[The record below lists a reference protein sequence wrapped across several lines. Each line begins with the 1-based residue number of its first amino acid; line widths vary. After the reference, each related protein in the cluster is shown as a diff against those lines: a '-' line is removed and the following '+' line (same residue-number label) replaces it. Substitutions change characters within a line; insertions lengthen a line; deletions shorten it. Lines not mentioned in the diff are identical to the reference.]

1 MIFAMH
7 ICRSRFLLLML
18 HSCPGLIQE
27 GLSKDTE
34 DTSTARVFSLVCATT
49 LLLQLEHLQFLLSLC
64 GSVGDGRV
72 NQWSKS
78 GR

>member
-1 MIFAMH
+1 MILAMH

-34 DTSTARVFSLVCATT
+34 DTSTASVLGLMSATT
-49 LLLQLEHLQFLLSLC
+49 LLL
-64 GSVGDGRV
+64 
-72 NQWSKS
+72 
-78 GR
+78 